1 MLKIYHFQLLKTFF
15 GLGSKDRPGI
25 FRQVFDL
32 TFHGQGGFSWSEVYN
47 MPVWMRKY
55 CIQQANEHYSEQQK
69 KHDEAMSRAQRSST
83 TKNPRPPQFFSK
95 K

>member
-1 MLKIYHFQLLKTFF
+1 
-15 GLGSKDRPGI
+15 
-25 FRQVFDL
+25 
-32 TFHGQGGFSWSEVYN
+32 